1 MAKQEYFLGIELGST
16 NIKAVL
22 IDNSFRVVAKGNHAW
37 ENAFRNGYFTYSEEE
52 IIEGLQDC
60 YSHLKEDFEKQYA
73 NKPTN
78 IKAIGISGMMH
89 GYLALDEN
97 DKLLVPFRTW
107 RNTTAEKAAEK
118 LSDLFQFHIPCRWSV
133 AHLYQAILDK
143 EQHVSKISH
152 LTTLAGYIHYLLTSE
167 KTIGIGDASGMFP
180 VDSDIKNYDQKMMS
194 AFDDLPEVKEVGI
207 SLQKILPKINRAN
220 QIAGRLTKNGAL
232 LLDPTGQLEPGI
244 VLCPPEGD
252 SSTGIIATDSLEK
265 NTGNISAGTSVF
277 AMVTLDRK
285 LSSHHEE
292 IDIVSSPD
300 GDDVA
305 MVHCNNCSG
314 EINNV
319 VSLFEQYDKL
329 MGRKKA
335 DDIYQKLFL
344 HSLKGDDDC
353 HGVIASNMLSGEHTL
368 KIPQACPLIYHS
380 KEISLANL
388 MKAEIYSSFI
398 ALKMGLDILKNK
410 EEVHIERFMAQ
421 GGIFKTKD
429 VASVYLAS
437 ALQTKI
443 SLMNNTM
450 DGGPFGAAVLASFLF
465 EKKLTLKEYLKK
477 KVFAKKKLTDVF
489 PVCDITT
496 GFEIYEK
503 NFRSLLPLLKNITK
517 KEEKEIRDLK
527 EIVLQANL
535 DLVRN
540 HLVLFTWGNVSQ
552 IDREHKR
559 IVIKPSGV
567 SYEKMSAED
576 MVVLD
581 LDGNVV
587 EGKYKPSSDTKT
599 HVEIYKA
606 HPEIGGIVHTH
617 STYATAFAQA
627 GRNIPAYGTTHADY
641 FYGDIPCA
649 RDLTKEEIE
658 SDYEKNTGLVINEL
672 FSDKDMKSIPGCLIS
687 HHGVFAFG
695 KDAKEAVY
703 HASVIEEVA
712 KMALL
717 SEQINPDVKKA
728 PSYLMDKHYQRKH
741 GKNAYYGQG
750 KKD

>member
-1 MAKQEYFLGIELGST
+1 MSKQDYFLGIELGST

-22 IDNSFRVVAKGNHAW
+22 IDNSFHVIATGNHAW
-37 ENAFRNGYFTYSEEE
+37 VNNFRNGYFTYSEEE

-60 YSHLKEDFEKQYA
+60 YLHLKNDYEKQY
-73 NKPTN
+73 NSNLITV
-78 IKAIGISGMMH
+78 KAIGVSAMMH
-89 GYLALDEN
+89 GYLALDDN

-107 RNTTAEKAAEK
+107 RNTTAEQAATK
-118 LSDLFQFHIPCRWSV
+118 LSDLFQFHIPCRWSI

-143 EQHVSKISH
+143 EPHVSKVSYF
-152 LTTLAGYIHYLLTSE
+152 TTLAGYIHYLLTSE

-180 VDSDIKNYDQKMMS
+180 VDSDIKNYDQKMI
-194 AFDDLPEVKEVGI
+194 AVFDHLPEVEQAGI
-207 SLQKILPKINRAN
+207 SLNDILPKIVKAD
-220 QIAGRLTKNGAL
+220 QSAGKLTKKGAL
-232 LLDPTGQLEPGI
+232 LLDPTGELESGI

-265 NTGNISAGTSVF
+265 NTGNISAGTSIF
-277 AMVTLDRK
+277 AMVTLDKK
-285 LSSHHEE
+285 LSSRHEE

-314 EINNV
+314 EINNI

-353 HGVIASNMLSGEHTL
+353 HGVVASNLLSGEHTL
-368 KIPQACPLIYHS
+368 KISQACPIIYHS
-380 KEISLANL
+380 QELSLANL
-388 MKAEIYSSFI
+388 MKAEIYASFT
-398 ALKMGLDILKNK
+398 ALKMGLDILKKK
-410 EEVHIERFMAQ
+410 ENVHIERFMAQ

-437 ALQTKI
+437 GLQTKI
-443 SLMNNTM
+443 SLMKNTV
-450 DGGPFGAAVLASFLF
+450 DGGPFGIAVLASFLF
-465 EKKLTLKEYLKK
+465 EKQLTLKEYLKK
-477 KVFAKKKLTDVF
+477 KVFAKKKLTNIL
-489 PVCDITT
+489 PVPDITT
-496 GFEIYEK
+496 GIETYEQ
-503 NFRSLLPLLKNITK
+503 NFRKLLPLLKDLTK
-517 KEEKEIRDLK
+517 QEDKKIQNLK

-559 IVIKPSGV
+559 IIIKPSGV
-567 SYEKMSAED
+567 SYDYMTADD

-581 LDGNVV
+581 LDGNVI
-587 EGKYKPSSDTKT
+587 EGKYRPSSDTKT

-606 HPEIGGIVHTH
+606 HPEVGGIVHTH

-627 GRNIPAYGTTHADY
+627 GRDIPAYGTTHADY

-649 RDLTKEEIE
+649 RELTKKEIE

-672 FSDKDMKSIPGCLIS
+672 FHDKDMKSMPGCLVS

-695 KDAKEAVY
+695 KDGQEAVY
-703 HASVIEEVA
+703 HATVIEEVA

-717 SEQINPDVKKA
+717 SEQINPKVQKA
-728 PSYLMDKHYQRKH
+728 PTYLMDKHYQRKH
-741 GKNAYYGQG
+741 GKNAYYGQT
-750 KKD
+750 KKG